1 MSSDTAAV
9 SSIGSDTKPW
19 LKVSLL
25 KKAANRVTLFSSEVS
40 LLGELLKR
48 KDSVDVVTNDSVVRF
63 EITLEVS
70 GSGGDVE
77 FSSEKILIKLLNTDG
92 KKLLITCKNDE
103 SNLSVVGEDS
113 GGQHEAH
120 CQREQR

>member
-1 MSSDTAAV
+1 MRDVLIILPAALHASVSQMSSDTAAV

-48 KDSVDVVTNDSVVRF
+48 KDSVDVVTKDSVVRF

-70 GSGGDVE
+70 GPGGDVE

-92 KKLLITCKNDE
+92 KKTVNY
-103 SNLSVVGEDS
+103 V
-113 GGQHEAH
+113 
-120 CQREQR
+120 